1 MIKPFF
7 LIKFME
13 AIELLK
19 ERRSVR
25 KYRNEAVSRELMI
38 EIVKL
43 SQFAPSWSNYQ
54 IARYNIID
62 NKSLIEEIADNCVQG
77 FIYNMKTL
85 KRANGVVVLSY
96 VVGESGSLKG
106 KVEGMDD
113 EADKSNWE
121 CFDAG
126 LACQQFCL
134 SAYAKGVATCILGV
148 IDNDSIAKKIGLPD
162 NEKGAALIVYGY
174 EDGEHHSAPLR
185 KPTDEILRF
194 VD

>member
-1 MIKPFF
+1 
-7 LIKFME
+7 ME

-25 KYRNEAVSRELMI
+25 KYKNETVSRELMA

-62 NKSLIEEIADNCVQG
+62 NKSLIEKIADNCVLG
-77 FIYNMKTL
+77 FIYNIKTL

-106 KVEGMDD
+106 K
-113 EADKSNWE
+113 SRRN
-121 CFDAG
+121 
-126 LACQQFCL
+126 
-134 SAYAKGVATCILGV
+134 
-148 IDNDSIAKKIGLPD
+148 
-162 NEKGAALIVYGY
+162 
-174 EDGEHHSAPLR
+174 R
-185 KPTDEILRF
+185 
-194 VD
+194 

>member
-1 MIKPFF
+1 
-7 LIKFME
+7 ME

-25 KYRNEAVSRELMI
+25 KYKNETVSRELMT

-62 NKSLIEEIADNCVQG
+62 NKSLIEKITDNCVLG
-77 FIYNMKTL
+77 FIYNIKTL

-106 KVEGMDD
+106 KVEGIDD
-113 EADKSNWE
+113 EDEDKSNWE

-148 IDNDSIAKKIGLPD
+148 IDNDSIAKIIGLPE
-162 NEKGAALIVYGY
+162 NEKVAALIVYGY

-185 KPTDEILRF
+185 KPTDEIIRF
-194 VD
+194 ID